1 MTDTN
6 NLYPAV
12 ATVAHLG
19 VSEELVAEDSP
30 IRDSLPGR
38 YSNPTTAAEFLLRL
52 KCSVTCERCCA
63 TGIFHMSDR
72 DLCYH
77 KWTDT

>member
-1 MTDTN
+1 MADTID
-6 NLYPAV
+6 LHPSV

-19 VSEELVAEDSP
+19 VSEELVAEGSP
-30 IRDSLPGR
+30 IRDNLPGR
-38 YSNPTTAAEFLLRL
+38 SSNPTTAAEFLLHL

-63 TGIFHMSDR
+63 TGIFQISA
-72 DLCYH
+72 CH